1 MRRTAI
7 IILLLSIT
15 LISFGQ
21 TEKNPP
27 TIKVL
32 GNSRTMVKPDIGV
45 LIIQVTNKSM
55 NFSETLT
62 GLNEK
67 TKDVTKQILSVGFKE
82 NDIKT
87 TDFQIHENR
96 IYRNDSYIDSGY
108 VATQNVKVEF
118 KYSKEIITKI
128 LTTFSKSK
136 TDFNLNFD
144 FKLSDDLKEK
154 SQQEL
159 IRLAI
164 KDAKTKARTIA
175 DASDVKLKRV
185 YEVSYGEAFA
195 TRYMAE
201 ASDARFKTMAANEP
215 MQSFTPEDVTLTDS
229 VMMTWE
235 IE

>member
-1 MRRTAI
+1 MRRIAI
-7 IILLLSIT
+7 VILLLSIT

-45 LIIQVTNKSM
+45 LIIQVSNKSM

-67 TKDVTKQILSVGFKE
+67 TKDVTRQILSVGFKE

-118 KYSKEIITKI
+118 KYSKDNITKI

-144 FKLSDDLKEK
+144 FELSDDLKEK

-175 DASDVKLKRV
+175 DAS
-185 YEVSYGEAFA
+185 
-195 TRYMAE
+195 
-201 ASDARFKTMAANEP
+201 
-215 MQSFTPEDVTLTDS
+215 
-229 VMMTWE
+229 E
-235 IE
+235 IGRAHV

>member
-7 IILLLSIT
+7 VILFISIT

-21 TEKNPP
+21 TEKKTP

-45 LIIQVTNKSM
+45 LIIQVTNKNM

-62 GLNEK
+62 GLNAK

-87 TDFQIHENR
+87 TDFQIRENR
-96 IYRNDSYIDSGY
+96 IYRNNSYIDSGY

-118 KYSKEIITKI
+118 KYSKDNITKI

-144 FKLSDDLKEK
+144 FKLSDDLKAK

-175 DASDVKLKRV
+175 DAADVKLKRV
-185 YEVSYGEAFA
+185 HEVSYGETFS

-215 MQSFTPEDVTLTDS
+215 MQSFTPEDISLTDS
-229 VMMTWE
+229 VMMIWE